1 MFLFVS
7 GHSSAVWKCSVDKVI
22 ERLGFPVSAFIS
34 SQDRVWSHL
43 GHVLR
48 SQVRTLQ
55 ETEARLPGGGHRDER
70 VGGAGGHGRQQAGD
84 QPRQQEIQHHQLSYT
99 ALLWWR
105 RVAVSLSRRKQQGG
119 EDDSN
124 NRVVWWIS
132 KVGEN
137 GVKWKKVVVL
147 ELSIQ
152 KTLILVMV
160 KMVSFSSSFLAQF
173 PAYFT
178 WSK

>member
-7 GHSSAVWKCSVDKVI
+7 GHSSAVWKCSVDKVV

-48 SQVRTLQ
+48 SLVRTLQ
-55 ETEARLPGGGHRDER
+55 ETEAWLPGGSHRDER
-70 VGGAGGHGRQQAGD
+70 VGGVGGHGRQQAGE
-84 QPRQQEIQHHQLSYT
+84 QPPQQEIHHHRLSYA